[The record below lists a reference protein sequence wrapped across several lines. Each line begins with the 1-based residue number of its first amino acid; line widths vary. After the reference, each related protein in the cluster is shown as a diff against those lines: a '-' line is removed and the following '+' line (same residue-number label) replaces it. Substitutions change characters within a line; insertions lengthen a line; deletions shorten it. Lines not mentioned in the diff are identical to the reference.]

1 MIRFVL
7 TVLAGLLIAGA
18 FWLFEGD
25 LPADV
30 VDARY
35 TNEASAFLTT
45 PDGAR
50 IHYRDQG
57 ARDGLPVV
65 LVHGS
70 NSSLHT
76 WEGWVDELGDRY
88 RIVTL
93 DLPGHGLTGQVPS
106 GDYSPDAMVH
116 TVDAVASHVGLD
128 DFVLGGNSMG
138 GGVTWRYT
146 LAHPKRVRAMVLV
159 DSSPPPGFSR
169 EAPPDSEGDTP
180 LGFTLLRSDA
190 FRAVARYLDPGYLVA
205 QGLRAAHYDD
215 SGVDDAL
222 IARYRDLTLRAG
234 SREAIMAR
242 FGAPRVET
250 PAVDLSTLAQPT
262 LILWGR
268 HDTLIGVDVAEQFH
282 AALPD
287 STLIVYEDLGHVP
300 MEEAPQRTAQDVRA
314 FLEDLEL

>member
-1 MIRFVL
+1 MIRFLL
-7 TVLAGLLIAGA
+7 TVLVGLLIAGA

-65 LVHGS
+65 LIHGS

-76 WEGWVDELGDRY
+76 WEGWVDVLGTRY
-88 RIVTL
+88 RVVSL
-93 DLPGHGLTGQVPS
+93 DLTGQVPD
-106 GDYSPDAMVH
+106 GDYGPAAM
-116 TVDAVASHVGLD
+116 VDAVHAVTTHLGLD

-138 GGVTWRYT
+138 GGVTWRYA
-146 LAHPKRVRAMVLV
+146 LVHPDRVRAMVLV
-159 DSSPPPGFSR
+159 DSSPPADFRR

-180 LGFTLLRSDA
+180 LGFSLLRSDA

-215 SGVDDAL
+215 GQVDDAL
-222 IARYRDLTLRAG
+222 IGRYRDLTLRAG
-234 SREAIMAR
+234 SREAILAR
-242 FGAPRVET
+242 FGGAREASP
-250 PAVDLSTLAQPT
+250 PVDLSALAQPT

-268 HDTLIGVDVAEQFH
+268 HDTLIGVDVAQQFD

-287 STLIVYEDLGHVP
+287 SALIVYDDLGHVP
-300 MEEAPQRTAQDVRA
+300 MEEAPRRTAQDVRA
-314 FLEDLEL
+314 FLEGLEN